1 MYPKLL
7 QDAKLGFPKPVL
19 HSVGLL
25 LLNFMAI
32 TIKVN
37 KYLLIFKAEKIWC
50 EKTSQAEL

>member
-7 QDAKLGFPKPVL
+7 QDAKLGFPKPVI